1 MSNVTEKGLI
11 VLKAASKHNTREK
24 IARRLGQSVA
34 QVNGALTGLKR
45 NGLIEIDAEG
55 VITVTPDAAPY
66 LSKRAGGTAERA
78 TRTNTK
84 MAAARRLFD
93 KYASKEGRGGLI
105 ARFMKEIGLTEKGA
119 STYFQTI
126 RVQAGVPAGAFQRA
140 PRKPST
146 VSRKTS

>member
-11 VLKAASKHNTREK
+11 VLKAAVKHNTREK
-24 IARRLGQSVA
+24 IARRLDQSIA

-45 NGLIEIDAEG
+45 NGLIEIDADG

-78 TRTNTK
+78 PRTGTK
-84 MAAARRLFD
+84 MEAARAIFN
-93 KYASKEGRGGLI
+93 KFAQKEGRSGVIDRLV
-105 ARFMKEIGLTEKGA
+105 AQVGLTAKGA
-119 STYFQTI
+119 STYFQTL
-126 RVQAGVPAGAFQRA
+126 RVQAGIPAGAFQRA
-140 PRKPST
+140 PRKQST